1 MSGLDS
7 RNSKDY
13 SKYDRMSTESLE
25 ELLRLDAELPDGEG
39 PDIDEI
45 LYISEVIAKRE
56 KEHPTGRYSEVDVD
70 AAWENFQTKYL
81 PAMSDGRSLYDFDD
95 EEPGH
100 VENQNADTDSPSSAG
115 RKRISLRGRRRLSR
129 VVSFAAVI
137 AVLLGLMTAT
147 AYAMGYDLWGVIAQW
162 TKDTFTFVSASKVN
176 DSNDLGESAT
186 ISDGEYADLQTAL
199 DAYGVTEPL
208 VPNWIP
214 NGFEINSVNVDD
226 TSNPYA
232 ILFQGDYSSGEQ
244 WIIMQITMHLHA
256 DSATYT
262 EWQKDDEDVI
272 GIEIGNGT
280 FYMMQN
286 AGRECAVWS
295 VGPFE
300 CSIIGDIASEDLSK
314 MLQSIYVKG

>member
-115 RKRISLRGRRRLSR
+115 RKRISLRGG
-129 VVSFAAVI
+129 AA
-137 AVLLGLMTAT
+137 
-147 AYAMGYDLWGVIAQW
+147 
-162 TKDTFTFVSASKVN
+162 
-176 DSNDLGESAT
+176 
-186 ISDGEYADLQTAL
+186 
-199 DAYGVTEPL
+199 
-208 VPNWIP
+208 
-214 NGFEINSVNVDD
+214 
-226 TSNPYA
+226 
-232 ILFQGDYSSGEQ
+232 
-244 WIIMQITMHLHA
+244 
-256 DSATYT
+256 
-262 EWQKDDEDVI
+262 
-272 GIEIGNGT
+272 
-280 FYMMQN
+280 
-286 AGRECAVWS
+286 
-295 VGPFE
+295 
-300 CSIIGDIASEDLSK
+300 
-314 MLQSIYVKG
+314 